1 MKKAFNIFLVLA
13 LCLSVTG
20 CAVYTDT
27 QSDLWSTA
35 KYTQDTSFGDGAKTL
50 DITVEAED
58 KSVVFT
64 IKSDKTTVGE
74 ALMEHELVDGEQG
87 PYGLYIKSV
96 NGIVADYNIDK
107 SYWSFN
113 KQGEYMT
120 TGVDAT
126 EFVDGD
132 KFELVYT
139 K

>member
-20 CAVYTDT
+20 CAMNSDT

-58 KSVVFT
+58 KSIIFT

>member
-13 LCLSVTG
+13 LCLFVTG
-20 CAVYTDT
+20 CAMNSDT

-50 DITVEAED
+50 DITVEAGD
-58 KSVVFT
+58 KSAVFT

-74 ALMEHELVDGEQG
+74 ALMEHELVTGEQG

-120 TGVDAT
+120 TGVDTT